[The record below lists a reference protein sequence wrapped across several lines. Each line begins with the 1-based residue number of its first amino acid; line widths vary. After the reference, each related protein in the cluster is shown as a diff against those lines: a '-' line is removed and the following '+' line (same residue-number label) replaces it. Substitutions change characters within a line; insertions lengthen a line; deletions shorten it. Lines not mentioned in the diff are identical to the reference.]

1 MDLLFFRVFSTDG
14 GIVFSFYPFGW
25 AQIYLKFWLLHVP
38 VVVHHKIHSNNKSTN
53 HKNNVVSQ
61 IAVMHNNVGMYKLSV
76 LF

>member
-1 MDLLFFRVFSTDG
+1 MVALCSH
-14 GIVFSFYPFGW
+14 SHPFGW

-38 VVVHHKIHSNNKSTN
+38 VVVHHKIHSNNKSSN